1 MPTRSQKCIPNN
13 YTGLTSGITINSG
26 YPISGAYADADHTS
40 YTRLNYPTSTTGG
53 VELIY
58 HIDAI
63 PSDATLNSLTGR
75 FKASVNNTSRMTN
88 TSAQLYVGS
97 TAKGSSTSFGS
108 TSASVRNLSPG
119 SISNWNISD
128 FSDLRI
134 KFQATSSTST
144 SSKIMYIYGT
154 DITIGYTLAGKEYTY
169 TISNVSADHTVLIT
183 SDGSATKLYAKGTST
198 SWSQYSKV
206 WLKVNSTTWVEQDS
220 STWSSLFD
228 DSKKY
233 RKMT

>member
-1 MPTRSQKCIPNN
+1 
-13 YTGLTSGITINSG
+13 
-26 YPISGAYADADHTS
+26 
-40 YTRLNYPTSTTGG
+40 
-53 VELIY
+53 
-58 HIDAI
+58 
-63 PSDATLNSLTGR
+63 
-75 FKASVNNTSRMTN
+75 
-88 TSAQLYVGS
+88 
-97 TAKGSSTSFGS
+97 
-108 TSASVRNLSPG
+108 
-119 SISNWNISD
+119 
-128 FSDLRI
+128 
-134 KFQATSSTST
+134 
-144 SSKIMYIYGT
+144 MYIYGT

-183 SDGSATKLYAKGTST
+183 SDGSVKKLYAKGTST